1 MELKEFKGSFSFE
14 HPDRILISGT
24 EADLSS
30 HIGKRTA
37 LQQAPFLANFNMRLV
52 LPRILIRG
60 ENDNIGV
67 ATCCFGNGWKK
78 KAAPPLGVKS
88 YAFKSVNEKAWKEIT
103 ALQAKDYVREQLLEQ
118 AILFKEKSDLFSQ
131 YGICPPVGD
140 ILEIK
145 NISLNTFWPRIAILG
160 MRVEGD
166 FHFEYSLQISNEYL
180 DKFGI
185 IYAVGVEN
193 AHNLKPGSWEIKDG
207 KAYNQFIKRKYLNA
221 YSGGGQFEDGPKSV
235 KTNFINGYY
244 IDWDLF
250 AASKDILNV

>member
-1 MELKEFKGSFSFE
+1 MKEFKGSFNFE
-14 HPDRILISGT
+14 YPDRIFISGV

-60 ENDNIGV
+60 EQGNIAV
-67 ATCCFGNGWKK
+67 ATVCFGKGWKK
-78 KAAPPLGVKS
+78 RATPPLGVKS
-88 YAFKSVNEKAWKEIT
+88 YAIRSIDKEAWKEIFS
-103 ALQAKDYVREQLLEQ
+103 LQTKDYVCDQLLEQ
-118 AILFKEKSDLFSQ
+118 AILFKEKSELFSQ

-145 NISLNTFWPRIAILG
+145 NVSLNTFWPRVAVVG
-160 MRVEGD
+160 MRVEED
-166 FHFEYSLQISNEYL
+166 FHFEYNLQISKEYL
-180 DKFGI
+180 DKFGV
-185 IYAVGVEN
+185 IYAVEVEN
-193 AHNLKPGSWEIKDG
+193 AHHLKPGSWEIRKG
-207 KAYNQFIKRKYLNA
+207 EAYNPYIKEKYL
-221 YSGGGQFEDGPKSV
+221 GDGRQLEIGPKST

-244 IDWDLF
+244 IDWDIF